1 MTNKYFLSLLMFSL
15 YLLSRSLEGIKDS
28 INCFKSICQIKFKC
42 IKHLKIDSIS
52 VVVKREARVE
62 DFPEDIFLRKYH
74 KRFPAITI
82 KHKKLKISGNI
93 FPKCLILM
101 GLKSLSQ
108 IDLFMKYIV

>member
-1 MTNKYFLSLLMFSL
+1 MNIFSISHSLCFQL
-15 YLLSRSLEGIKDS
+15 YLLSRSLKEIKDS
-28 INCFKSICQIKFKC
+28 INCFKSICQIKC
-42 IKHLKIDSIS
+42 IKQLKIDSIS
-52 VVVKREARVE
+52 VLVKRVAQIEN
-62 DFPEDIFLRKYH
+62 FPENIFVRKYH

-82 KHKKLKISGNI
+82 KHKKTKISGNI

>member
-1 MTNKYFLSLLMFSL
+1 MNIFSISHSLCFQL
-15 YLLSRSLEGIKDS
+15 YLLSRSLKEIKES
-28 INCFKSICQIKFKC
+28 IIYFKSICQIKC

-52 VVVKREARVE
+52 VLVKRVAQIEN
-62 DFPEDIFLRKYH
+62 FPENIFVRKYH

-82 KHKKLKISGNI
+82 KHKKTKISGNI